1 MRTKALVIAAV
12 ILVAGCANVRQPI
25 QNYRLFE
32 QPLAQPL
39 TASVGSTLVR
49 MNLQSDL
56 PNVYGGKDIYG
67 GKVDRG
73 FVEVKLVNISGSDL
87 TLSVTDISRL
97 SSETTMDRYVTRS
110 SVSVAQTINLS
121 NSGQEGAIVKL
132 NTTREKEY
140 VVSGVKITFRDV
152 RDSLV
157 VYLIEDLMPIQK
169 K

>member
-1 MRTKALVIAAV
+1 M
-12 ILVAGCANVRQPI
+12 
-25 QNYRLFE
+25 
-32 QPLAQPL
+32 
-39 TASVGSTLVR
+39 
-49 MNLQSDL
+49 
-56 PNVYGGKDIYG
+56 
-67 GKVDRG
+67 DRG